1 MDASSPNSSKIA
13 GASTDV
19 LRRLLSIG
27 GNRLELFAVEWQE
40 ERERI
45 LRSFMLGLAIA
56 VFGMLG
62 AACLTVAVAALLWPW
77 SPAGALLGAA
87 LFHGLVALVVY
98 TRLRAL
104 WRNWN
109 AFNASVSQLRK
120 DCECLQNPQG

>member
-1 MDASSPNSSKIA
+1 MDTPSPNSSKIV

-19 LRRLLSIG
+19 LRRLLSVG

-62 AACLTVAVAALLWPW
+62 AACLTVAVAAFLWPW
-77 SPAGALLGAA
+77 SPAGAMLSAA
-87 LFHGLVALVVY
+87 VFHGIIALIVY
-98 TRLRAL
+98 SRLRAL

-109 AFNASVSQLRK
+109 AFSASVTQLRK